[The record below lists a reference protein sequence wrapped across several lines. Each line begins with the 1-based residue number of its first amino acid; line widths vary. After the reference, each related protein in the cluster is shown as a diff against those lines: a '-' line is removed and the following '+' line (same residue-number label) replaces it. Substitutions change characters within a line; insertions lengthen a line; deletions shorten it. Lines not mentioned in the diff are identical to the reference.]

1 MRCFPP
7 IFCEVCEGEIV
18 GIIMPFD
25 ICEDCY
31 DGEEE

>member
-1 MRCFPP
+1 MK
-7 IFCEVCEGEIV
+7 CEVCECEIV